1 MFPVE
6 QSLTGQSRVK
16 GMIAIRDCVRRAER
30 IPDGKRA
37 GRDCGTGAAGT
48 EPPVRQLHREIR
60 LLNSRANT
68 TAFSPDSSFPIL
80 CSLEVL
86 DENGNLER
94 KAAMFSKRTIKPY
107 IAVSRVDTASEALA
121 VSIGEK
127 ACVDLGFMASLMGGG
142 SDRIEQIKRDLAGV
156 IFKDPESGDD
166 PLTGWQT
173 ADEYLSGRVREKLKT
188 ARRAAE
194 RAPRLC
200 GQCRGAGKGTA
211 QGFDCW

>member
-1 MFPVE
+1 
-6 QSLTGQSRVK
+6 
-16 GMIAIRDCVRRAER
+16 MIAIRDCVRRLIEYQTESAPDEIVER
-30 IPDGKRA
+30 
-37 GRDCGTGAAGT
+37 
-48 EPPVRQLHREIR
+48 EQRELSR
-60 LLNSRANT
+60 LYDSFTAKYGLLNSRANT

-86 DENGNLER
+86 DESGNLER

-173 ADEYLSGRVREKLKT
+173 ADEYLSGR
-188 ARRAAE
+188 
-194 RAPRLC
+194 C
-200 GQCRGAGKGTA
+200 GKS
-211 QGFDCW
+211 

>member
-1 MFPVE
+1 MC
-6 QSLTGQSRVK
+6 
-16 GMIAIRDCVRRAER
+16 IRDR
-30 IPDGKRA
+30 
-37 GRDCGTGAAGT
+37 
-48 EPPVRQLHREIR
+48 
-60 LLNSRANT
+60 
-68 TAFSPDSSFPIL
+68 
-80 CSLEVL
+80 
-86 DENGNLER
+86 
-94 KAAMFSKRTIKPY
+94 RTIKPY

-194 RAPRLC
+194 HDPAYAVNVESLEKVQPKDLTAGEIGVRL
-200 GQCRGAGKGTA
+200 GTTWIPEDVIA
-211 QGFDCW
+211 VSYTHLTLPTKA